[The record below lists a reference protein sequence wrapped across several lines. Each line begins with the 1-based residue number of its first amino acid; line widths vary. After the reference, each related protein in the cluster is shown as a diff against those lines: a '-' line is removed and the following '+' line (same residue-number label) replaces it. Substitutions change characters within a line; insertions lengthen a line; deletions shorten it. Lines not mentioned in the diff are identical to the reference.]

1 MRLSQYF
8 VPILKQDPADA
19 MLISHKLMLRSG
31 LVRQQS
37 AGMYIWLPLGL
48 RVLKKIEAIVRKR
61 MDEAGATE
69 ILMPCIQP
77 ESLWEES
84 GRSQSYGEE
93 MLRIIDRHKHKLLFG
108 PTNEEV
114 VTDLFRNNIKSYK
127 ELPKNFY
134 HIQWKFRDE
143 IRPRFGL
150 LRCREFFMKDAYSF
164 DLDKQSAELSYNK
177 MFETYVKIFKKIG
190 LNTLPAKAESGPI
203 GGDLSHEFH
212 VLTER
217 GESKVIYNPQLEQE
231 MAKAVPDVTTLRS
244 IYSVTDD
251 LHDPNAALSKSLKT
265 HASIEVGHVFYSG
278 TKYTNAMNVRIMNET
293 GQLIVPHC
301 GCYGIGI
308 SRLVATII
316 EVSHDEKGIIWPNAV
331 SPFQV
336 ALINLHPKDAAST
349 AACED
354 AYNRLQNAYVETLY
368 DDTDATPGSK
378 FNIHDLIGMPW
389 QVIISSK
396 LAQEKCVE
404 VKNRKTGKVE
414 KMPQENLLNIKEF
427 LIL

>member
-8 VPILKQDPADA
+8 CPILKQDPSDA
-19 MLISHKLMLRSG
+19 VLASHKLLLRAG

-48 RVLKKIEAIVRKR
+48 RVLKKIEAIVRR
-61 MDEAGATE
+61 GMDEAGAIE

-77 ESLWEES
+77 QSLWEES
-84 GRSQSYGEE
+84 GRNMSYGEE
-93 MLRIIDRHKHKLLFG
+93 MLRIVDRHENKLLFG

-164 DLDKQSAELSYNK
+164 DLDKESAEGAYDK
-177 MFETYVKIFKKIG
+177 MFAAYIKIFKSLGLKI
-190 LNTLPAKAESGPI
+190 LPARAESGPI

-212 VLTER
+212 LLNER
-217 GESKVIYNPQLEQE
+217 GESKIFYDSKLEE
-231 MAKAVPDVTTLRS
+231 EIAKAEPDVAAIRS

-251 LHDPNAALSKSLKT
+251 LYDQSKCPVNNPKT
-265 HASIEVGHVFYSG
+265 HSSIEVGHVFYSG
-278 TKYTNAMNVRIMNET
+278 TKYTDAMNVRIMNDS
-293 GQLIVPHC
+293 GQLLTPHC

-308 SRLVATII
+308 SRLVAAII
-316 EVSHDEKGIIWPNAV
+316 ESSHDEKGIIWPSVAA
-331 SPFQV
+331 PFD
-336 ALINLHPKDAAST
+336 ASLINLHSKDEASVT
-349 AACED
+349 ACD
-354 AYNRLQNAYVETLY
+354 ALYAELSRAGIDVLY

-378 FNIHDLIGMPW
+378 FNTHDLIGMPW
-389 QVIISSK
+389 QIIISSK
-396 LAQEKCVE
+396 LAQEGLVELKNRRTGE
-404 VKNRKTGKVE
+404 VK
-414 KMPQENLLNIKEF
+414 KMQATEVAAFLNVSA
-427 LIL
+427 